1 MYVRHRPP
9 PRRALI
15 VGSVSAISTITQPL
29 NRPVSQQRIFSTWWP
44 LAASWLFMG
53 LELPLV
59 SAVMARLADP
69 TIHLAAYGGVVFPV
83 ALIVEAPVIM
93 LLAAST
99 ALSRDLASYRKMYR
113 FMMWTGGLLTLLH
126 AAIAFTPLFD
136 IVVVGLID
144 PPAAIIEPA
153 RLGLMIMLP
162 WTWTIAYRRFHQG
175 VLIRFGRPKAVTI
188 GTAIRFA
195 AVITALLITTTIGGL
210 PGIVVA
216 TIAIAAGVSAE
227 AVYTGFRAHPIIHGP
242 LTNAPVVTPP
252 LNWTDFYSFYI
263 PLALTSLLL
272 LAVQPLG
279 SATIS
284 RMPRALESLAVW
296 PVLNGLLFMLRSL
309 GYAYNEVVVAL
320 MDERGAFRS
329 LRRFTVLLA
338 SGVLLLTLAIAAT
351 PLSHFWFVTVSG
363 LSEDLADLA
372 RTGLWLGLLWPAL
385 DAVRNYYQG
394 TIMFG
399 RRTRSI
405 TESVVVFLVVSS
417 ALLFVGVALQT
428 FPGIAVA
435 LVSFIAGTLAQLGW
449 LWWRSRPIIAALN
462 ASEPAEEMT
471 G

>member
-1 MYVRHRPP
+1 
-9 PRRALI
+9 
-15 VGSVSAISTITQPL
+15 
-29 NRPVSQQRIFSTWWP
+29 
-44 LAASWLFMG
+44 MG
-53 LELPLV
+53 LELPFV

-83 ALIVEAPVIM
+83 ALIIEAPVIM

-99 ALSRDLASYRKMYR
+99 ALSRDLAAYQKMYR

-126 AAIAFTPLFD
+126 AALAFTPLFD
-136 IVVVGLID
+136 LVIIGLIN
-144 PPAAIIEPA
+144 PPADIIEPA

-175 VLIRFGRPKAVTI
+175 VLIRFGYPKAVTI

-195 AVITALLITTTIGGL
+195 AVITALLVTTAIGSLSGAVV

-216 TIAIAAGVSAE
+216 TIAIASGVSAE
-227 AVYTGFRAHPIIHGP
+227 AIYTGLRASPIVRGP
-242 LTNAPVVTPP
+242 LSNAPKVAP
-252 LNWTDFYSFYI
+252 LSWSDFFNFYI

-320 MDERGAFRS
+320 MDEEGAFRG

-338 SGVLLLTLAIAAT
+338 SGVFLVTLALAAT

-363 LSEDLADLA
+363 LNEELADLA
-372 RTGLWLGLLWPAL
+372 RWGLWLGLLWPAL

-394 TIMFG
+394 TIVFG
-399 RRTRSI
+399 RRTRGI

-417 ALLFVGVALQT
+417 ALLFVGVTLQR
-428 FPGIAVA
+428 FPGLGVA
-435 LVSFIAGTLAQLGW
+435 LVSFIAGTVAQIGW
-449 LWWRSRPIIAALN
+449 LWWRSRPVIATVKA
-462 ASEPAEEMT
+462 AERSR
-471 G
+471 